1 MLNKIKQFVK
11 DISPTTWIVIAV
23 GVLAAVILVSV
34 TERTRA
40 AGVPVPFQQTP

>member
-1 MLNKIKQFVK
+1 MLNKIKQFIK
-11 DISPTTWIVIAV
+11 DIQPTTWILIAV

-40 AGVPVPFQQTP
+40 AAVPVPFQQTP